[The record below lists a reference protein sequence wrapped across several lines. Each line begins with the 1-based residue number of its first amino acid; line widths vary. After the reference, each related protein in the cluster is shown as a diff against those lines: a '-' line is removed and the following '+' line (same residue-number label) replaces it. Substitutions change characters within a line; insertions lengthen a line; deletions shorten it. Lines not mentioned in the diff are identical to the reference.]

1 MTRLIFLGAPG
12 AGKGTQAQILAESL
26 GIPHISTGDILRA
39 EVKDQT
45 ELGLQ
50 AKSYM
55 NKGELVPDSLILDMI
70 RGRLSQA
77 DAVSAGW
84 ILDGFPRNA
93 AQAEF
98 LDKLLAEIQQNYNF
112 AINLNVPQERL
123 VERLLNRAT
132 IQNRPDDTEEVIR
145 RRLVIYDEQTA
156 PLIDYYQQKGVF
168 REVDGDRELAE
179 VTHHLTSLLVGC
191 GDLPTPPYGHHSQKG
206 IFTPPYGHLAKKREF
221 SSPAFTLLK

>member
-12 AGKGTQAQILAESL
+12 AGKGTQAQILAESIK
-26 GIPHISTGDILRA
+26 IPHISTGDILRA
-39 EVKDQT
+39 EVKAES

-70 RGRLSQA
+70 RSRLAQA
-77 DAVSAGW
+77 DASNGW

-93 AQAEF
+93 SQAEF
-98 LDKLLAEIQQNYNF
+98 LDKLLLEIGQNYDF
-112 AINLNVPQERL
+112 AIDLTVPQERL
-123 VERLLNRAT
+123 IARLLDRAT

-156 PLIDYYQQKGVF
+156 PLIDYYQRKGVF
-168 REVDGDRELAE
+168 RSVDGDRELAE
-179 VTHHLTSLLVGC
+179 VTASLISIV
-191 GDLPTPPYGHHSQKG
+191 Q
-206 IFTPPYGHLAKKREF
+206 
-221 SSPAFTLLK
+221 

>member
-1 MTRLIFLGAPG
+1 MVNGGWWMDIFISFIIHTPLFTVHYPPSTIHHPMTRLIFLGAPG
-12 AGKGTQAQILAESL
+12 AGKGTQAQVLAQSC

-39 EVKDQT
+39 EVKAQS

-55 NKGELVPDSLILDMI
+55 DKGELVPDSLLLDMI
-70 RGRLSQA
+70 RGRLSQP

-84 ILDGFPRNA
+84 ILDGFPRNV

-98 LDKLLAEIQQNYNF
+98 LDRLLTDIGQNYDL
-112 AINLNVPQERL
+112 AIDIHVPQDRL

-145 RRLVIYDEQTA
+145 KRLVVYADQTL
-156 PLIDYYQQKGVF
+156 PLTDYYQQKGIL
-168 REVDGDRELAE
+168 RQVDGDRELAA
-179 VTHHLTSLLVGC
+179 VTHHLEALV
-191 GDLPTPPYGHHSQKG
+191 K
-206 IFTPPYGHLAKKREF
+206 
-221 SSPAFTLLK
+221 